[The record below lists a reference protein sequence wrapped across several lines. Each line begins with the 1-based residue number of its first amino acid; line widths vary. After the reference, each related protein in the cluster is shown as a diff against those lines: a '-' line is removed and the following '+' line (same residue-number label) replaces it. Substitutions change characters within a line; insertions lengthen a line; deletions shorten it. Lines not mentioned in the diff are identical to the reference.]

1 MQALFVELP
10 AFARHR
16 LDYLDDEGF
25 RGLQNALLDNPEAG
39 DVIEGTG
46 GLRKVRYAD
55 ARRGK
60 GKRGGLSR
68 YLLLVERGGS
78 VLALHALRQGHDR
91 RFERQG
97 TRSTE
102 RHVEARAERKEKA
115 MKRNVFSELT
125 EGFDALKVERE
136 GKITL
141 RTHAVKRKPAP
152 AVTAKELV
160 SIRQSLKLSRAV
172 FARYLRANERTLEN
186 WEQGRAKPNAQAA
199 LLIRLVARYPDTV
212 KRLAAV

>member
-1 MQALFVELP
+1 MQVSVNI
-10 AFARHR
+10 RK
-16 LDYLDDEGF
+16 
-25 RGLQNALLDNPEAG
+25 
-39 DVIEGTG
+39 
-46 GLRKVRYAD
+46 LRIF
-55 ARRGK
+55 
-60 GKRGGLSR
+60 
-68 YLLLVERGGS
+68 LVEHGRS

-91 RFERQG
+91 RFEHQG
-97 TRSTE
+97 TRSIE
-102 RHVEARAERKEKA
+102 RHVEAGVERKEKG

-125 EGFDALKVERE
+125 EGFDALKAKRE

-212 KRLAAV
+212 KRLAA

>member
-16 LDYLDDEGF
+16 SDYLDDEGF
-25 RGLQNALLDNPEAG
+25 RSLQNALLDNPEAG

-46 GLRKVRYAD
+46 GLRK
-55 ARRGK
+55 
-60 GKRGGLSR
+60 
-68 YLLLVERGGS
+68 
-78 VLALHALRQGHDR
+78 
-91 RFERQG
+91 
-97 TRSTE
+97 
-102 RHVEARAERKEKA
+102 EKNV
-115 MKRNVFSELT
+115 KRNVFSELT
-125 EGFDALKVERE
+125 EGFDALKAERE
-136 GKITL
+136 GKVTL
-141 RTHAVKRKPAP
+141 RTHAVKRKPAA